1 MTSTSIYNIWFQHIL
16 FSPLTDHQ
24 KAFSFSKNALPSFQ
38 ITVNHSKSKW
48 SGIMIK
54 FCNLTVLSQQN
65 SWKISSIIFPWLK
78 SVSSPSFQFPYI
90 FFFLNILPT
99 YYQEINRN
107 GWVEGWMCGF
117 RKLFLIM
124 SVLSRF
130 YLNLLHST
138 SILKSSIL

>member
-90 FFFLNILPT
+90 FIFFEKKKKFLT
-99 YYQEINRN
+99 WN
-107 GWVEGWMCGF
+107 GTPRTIFVVF
-117 RKLFLIM
+117 TKTR
-124 SVLSRF
+124 LSQRVHAVKESHE
-130 YLNLLHST
+130 YR
-138 SILKSSIL
+138 